1 MRPRPVLKWHRP
13 AAHVPVTMTQIPSGT
28 KPGKP
33 GVFYSAAWTN
43 TRPYGRHESS
53 IKENPAFAFF
63 FPWESESTFLAPEIR
78 RATRVFDSTA
88 YKPNRFETGLD
99 LDTF

>member
-33 GVFYSAAWTN
+33 GVFFSAAHTAVIPRFYYTPRALPLMSFSGVGNW
-43 TRPYGRHESS
+43 
-53 IKENPAFAFF
+53 I
-63 FPWESESTFLAPEIR
+63 LEI
-78 RATRVFDSTA
+78 
-88 YKPNRFETGLD
+88 YKKD
-99 LDTF
+99 